1 MNRLPTSPEDFDRSL
16 RQLQQQAEG
25 ALSPATLARLRQ
37 ARQQA
42 GTQASHVPWRRRG
55 LWLATACS
63 AVLAVTFA
71 LRFNTATAPVN
82 APATLTA
89 SVNDAVDDPLM
100 FDESPELYLWLGSD
114 PLAME

>member
-1 MNRLPTSPEDFDRSL
+1 MNRLPTSPEDFDHAL
-16 RQLQQQAEG
+16 RQLQQHAEG
-25 ALSPATLARLRQ
+25 ALSPATLSRLRL

-42 GTQASHVPWRRRG
+42 GSHAPNAPWRRRG

-82 APATLTA
+82 APTTLTA
-89 SVNDAVDDPLM
+89 SVNDAADDPLM

-114 PLAME
+114 TLAME